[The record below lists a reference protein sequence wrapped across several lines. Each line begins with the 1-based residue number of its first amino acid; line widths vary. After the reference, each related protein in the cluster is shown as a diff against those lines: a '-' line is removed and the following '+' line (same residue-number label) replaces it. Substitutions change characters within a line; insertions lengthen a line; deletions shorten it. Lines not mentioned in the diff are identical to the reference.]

1 MVVLFVTVTVVEKLA
16 TVIVVKDNPTHEAPT
31 TVWFG

>member
-1 MVVLFVTVTVVEKLA
+1 MVVLIVTVMVEKLA